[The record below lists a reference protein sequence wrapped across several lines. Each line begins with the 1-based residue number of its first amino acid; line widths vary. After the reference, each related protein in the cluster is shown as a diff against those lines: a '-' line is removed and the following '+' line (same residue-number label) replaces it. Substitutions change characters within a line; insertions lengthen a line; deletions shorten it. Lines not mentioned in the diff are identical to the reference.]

1 MGVSARGEVMHVAGK
16 KSARQDSQDQGLF
29 RKPRWKKYARIVTF
43 ENPDAAKGA
52 ARELLREFRNA
63 KTRAKKV
70 RVKKVTVYAAN
81 RARASAKRKSLSSR
95 ERRELL
101 QIARIYERAAAKM
114 KLPPKR

>member
-1 MGVSARGEVMHVAGK
+1 MARRRSRSG
-16 KSARQDSQDQGLF
+16 GLF
-29 RKPRWKKYARIVTF
+29 KPPRWKKYARIVSF
-43 ENPDAAKGA
+43 EDPKSARKAAKK
-52 ARELLREFRNA
+52 LLEEFRSA

-81 RARASAKRKSLSSR
+81 RARASAKRKNLSAR
-95 ERRELL
+95 ERREFR

>member
-1 MGVSARGEVMHVAGK
+1 MARKRRSSRVGRG
-16 KSARQDSQDQGLF
+16 RGLF
-29 RKPRWKKYARIVTF
+29 KKPRWKKYAKIVTF

-52 ARELLREFRNA
+52 ARELLREFKSA

-81 RARASAKRKSLSSR
+81 RARASAKRKNLSPR

-101 QIARIYERAAAKM
+101 QIARIYERAARRM
-114 KLPPKR
+114 KLR

>member
-1 MGVSARGEVMHVAGK
+1 MARK
-16 KSARQDSQDQGLF
+16 RRSRARRGQGLF
-29 RKPRWKKYARIVTF
+29 KKPRWKKYAEIVTF

-52 ARELLREFRNA
+52 ARELLREFRSA

-81 RARASAKRKSLSSR
+81 RARASAKRKNLSSR
-95 ERRELL
+95 ERKELL